1 MLDPIKAFQNEHG
14 VWYSGTRD
22 QLVNAGL
29 ATANMF
35 PENGE
40 TWRGNGLFRGPDEL
54 LWAVQQ
60 GRGANYVVMWGL
72 CIEEEESE

>member
-1 MLDPIKAFQNEHG
+1 
-14 VWYSGTRD
+14 
-22 QLVNAGL
+22 
-29 ATANMF
+29 MF
-35 PENGE
+35 PEKGE